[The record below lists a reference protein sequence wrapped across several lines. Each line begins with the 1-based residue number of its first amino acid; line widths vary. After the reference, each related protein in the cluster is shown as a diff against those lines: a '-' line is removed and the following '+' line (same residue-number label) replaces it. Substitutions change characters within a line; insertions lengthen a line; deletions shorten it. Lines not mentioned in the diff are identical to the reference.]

1 LRIGMG
7 WLVTGGLTRLAS
19 LQQRAVEAVPVMAVS
34 GVLFFLAALTEGLL
48 SPTTVPYLFKA
59 MWGVFAST
67 LLVYYFVVL
76 GYPTESS
83 SAA

>member
-1 LRIGMG
+1 M
-7 WLVTGGLTRLAS
+7 TGDNATGLS
-19 LQQRAVEAVPVMAVS
+19 QRAVEAVPVMAVS

-48 SPTTVPYLFKA
+48 SPTSVPYLFKA

-76 GYPTESS
+76 GYPTEPSR
-83 SAA
+83 AT